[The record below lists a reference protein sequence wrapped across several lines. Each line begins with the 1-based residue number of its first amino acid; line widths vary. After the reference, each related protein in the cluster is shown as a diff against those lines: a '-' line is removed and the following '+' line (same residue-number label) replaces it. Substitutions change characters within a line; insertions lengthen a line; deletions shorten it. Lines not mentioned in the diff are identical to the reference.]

1 MMEVKVLSSK
11 TEMGLECAVNEFLHE
26 TRGTVI
32 DIKFSTAG
40 GASGSSARINSDI
53 EYSAMIVYDE
63 AT

>member
-1 MMEVKVLSSK
+1 MEVKVLSSR
-11 TEMGLECAVNEFLHE
+11 TEMGLECAVNEFLSE
-26 TRGTVI
+26 TRHKII

-40 GASGSSARINSDI
+40 VSDGDSMRIYGIS